1 MPVTLL
7 TTLAT
12 ESSSIPDSGLA
23 GLVADVMGSIGLLG
37 VGLVLAIETI
47 LPFLPSEVAL
57 PMAGFSAERGD
68 FGLVAVII
76 AATVGSVSGAM
87 ILYWISRVFGL
98 ERTRHVLSK
107 VPLVTARDIDKGV
120 AWFARNDAAAVFF
133 GRMVPAIRSL
143 VSIPAGVEQM
153 AVSRFLLY
161 TTAGSLIWNTI
172 WIVAGYQL
180 GNNWE
185 SVEKYGNYLK
195 YALVLAVIA
204 ALVWFVLHKMR
215 SRRAPA

>member
-1 MPVTLL
+1 
-7 TTLAT
+7 
-12 ESSSIPDSGLA
+12 
-23 GLVADVMGSIGLLG
+23 MGSIGLLG

-120 AWFARNDAAAVFF
+120 AWFTRNDAAAVFF

-180 GNNWE
+180 GSNWGK
-185 SVEKYGNYLK
+185 VEKYGNYLK
-195 YALVLAVIA
+195 YALVIAVVG
-204 ALVWFVLHKMR
+204 ALVWFVVYKLR
-215 SRRAPA
+215 TRRVA

>member
-76 AATVGSVSGAM
+76 AATIGSVSGAM

-120 AWFARNDAAAVFF
+120 DWFARNDAAAVFF

-185 SVEKYGNYLK
+185 KVEKYGNYLK
-195 YALVLAVIA
+195 YALVIAVVA
-204 ALVWFVLHKMR
+204 ALVWFVVYKLR
-215 SRRAPA
+215 TRRVA

>member
-76 AATVGSVSGAM
+76 AATIGSVSGAM

-120 AWFARNDAAAVFF
+120 DWFARNDAAAVFF

-185 SVEKYGNYLK
+185 KVEKYGNYLK
-195 YALVLAVIA
+195 YALVIAAVA
-204 ALVWFVLHKMR
+204 ALVWFVVYKLR
-215 SRRAPA
+215 TRRVA